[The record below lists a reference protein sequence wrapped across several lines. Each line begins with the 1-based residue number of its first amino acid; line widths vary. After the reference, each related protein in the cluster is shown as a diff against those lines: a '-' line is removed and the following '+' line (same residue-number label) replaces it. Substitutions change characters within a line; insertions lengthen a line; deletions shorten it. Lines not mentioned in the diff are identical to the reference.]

1 MAVIKKQLELEESE
15 EDILAKAS
23 QVLKNIRSKM
33 AVDETL
39 YDYDSHPNIITV
51 LYENMYELY
60 NN

>member
-39 YDYDSHPNIITV
+39 YDYDSHPSIITV

>member
-39 YDYDSHPNIITV
+39 YDYDSRPSIIAV